1 MKSFDEQIEL
11 VDISDIYIANRLG
24 LNGQSACDQ

>member
-11 VDISDIYIANRLG
+11 VDISDIYIANPRKVMTPTY
-24 LNGQSACDQ
+24 